1 MTKAAKPVTLGDVY
15 VLHFDAPIG
24 NPDKPI
30 AVAQHYTGWAERWQD
45 RVAGHA
51 SGSSD
56 AKIMAYLVGVA
67 RIGFRVAKVFT
78 GVDRHFERALKNRGS
93 ARRYCPICRGEVSVA
108 QAPHFGPLPAPV
120 AALAA

>member
-1 MTKAAKPVTLGDVY
+1 MRTKAAELVGDVY

-24 NPDKPI
+24 NLSNPL
-30 AVAQHYTGWAERWQD
+30 AVAQHYTGWAEDWTS

-51 SGSSD
+51 SGHSD

-67 RIGFRVAKVFT
+67 RIGFRVAKVYT
-78 GVDRHFERALKNRGS
+78 GVDRTFERSLKNRGG
-93 ARRYCPICRGEVSVA
+93 ARKYCPICRREITLA
-108 QAPHFGPLPAPV
+108 QAPHFGPLPAAV